1 MTIAFPHANVVT
13 GLLPPNT
20 LGGLA

>member
-1 MTIAFPHANVVT
+1 MEYKQTDV

-20 LGGLA
+20 N